1 MKIQKLQNFI
11 NASESVNETFNSQS
25 MTPDS
30 IAKYLGKSS
39 YHLDDLIEV
48 LTALKTKDFE
58 NDQLGT
64 YPNWGTKEEISAP
77 GLVEALME
85 GTSTGEPIV
94 WLADVI
100 CFVFQDYVYGCGN

>member
-1 MKIQKLQNFI
+1 MKIQKLQDFK

-25 MTPDS
+25 MSPS
-30 IAKYLGKSS
+30 HISEYLGKSS

-48 LTALKTKDFE
+48 LTDLNTKDFE

-64 YPNWGTKEEISAP
+64 YPNWGTKENISAP

-94 WLADVI
+94 WLADLI
-100 CFVFQDYVYGCGN
+100 CYVFQDEIYGCGN